1 MSEVTTALNDG
12 VLTVTISRPEKKN
25 ALTDAM
31 YGALADALEQAEAS
45 ADIRVVVLRAEGEIF
60 SAGNDLGEFAAQSR
74 NQGPAVRQVER
85 FLRNLVTARTPLVA
99 AVQDGVAP
107 TRDEDD
113 LRERIARARWSPTY
127 GD

>member
-1 MSEVTTALNDG
+1 MPECLPSTATGTDSLQEPLMSEVTTALNDG

-45 ADIRVVVLRAEGEIF
+45 ADIRAVVLRAEGEIF

-74 NQGPAVRQVER
+74 NQGPAPRRVER
-85 FLRNLVTARTPLVA
+85 FQRNLASARTPRVA
-99 AVQDGVAP
+99 AVPGP
-107 TRDEDD
+107 G
-113 LRERIARARWSPTY
+113 RA
-127 GD
+127 G

>member
-1 MSEVTTALNDG
+1 
-12 VLTVTISRPEKKN
+12 
-25 ALTDAM
+25 
-31 YGALADALEQAEAS
+31 EAS

-99 AVQDGVAP
+99 AVQGKAVGVGTTMLLHCDLVVLADDALRQP
-107 TRDEDD
+107 GAGSGGQLQSADAAAHRPRTCLRDV
-113 LRERIARARWSPTY
+113 RS
-127 GD
+127 G